1 MHNDYITRLLLGLI
15 LSGIMTGCQAPV
27 WMYVR
32 NLSNSTL
39 VIEMELLSG
48 ASFAH
53 LSTEAKKEVLRF
65 TPKVLPLAYLDQ
77 VLPIKRR
84 TDRQLTKTIEAEV
97 ISTQQLRFYLPA
109 HSTLYLAEPYE
120 AVSYEELRIRY
131 AKTKKDSPLYQYQH
145 IPIYSFQRGGGSVFQ
160 GFGIYYDI
168 E

>member
-1 MHNDYITRLLLGLI
+1 MPIYYLFRLLICCILLGVLT
-15 LSGIMTGCQAPV
+15 SCQAPV

-39 VIEMELLSG
+39 VVEMELLSG
-48 ASFAH
+48 SEFAH
-53 LSTEAKKEVLRF
+53 LPTKAPKETLLLS
-65 TPKVLPLAYLDQ
+65 PKVLQLAYKDK

-84 TDRQLTKTIEAEV
+84 TDRQLTQKIEAEV
-97 ISTQQLRFYLPA
+97 INTHHLRFYLPA

-131 AKTKKDSPLYQYQH
+131 AKIKQETPVYQYQN
-145 IPIYSFQRGGGSVFQ
+145 IPIYAFKRGGGSIFL

>member
-1 MHNDYITRLLLGLI
+1 MLIHCLLRLLILYVFLGLFT
-15 LSGIMTGCQAPV
+15 SCQAPV

-39 VIEMELLSG
+39 VVEMELLPGSK
-48 ASFAH
+48 FAH
-53 LSTEAKKEVLRF
+53 LSTQTKKETSLLI
-65 TPKVLPLAYLDQ
+65 PKVLPLSYQDK

-84 TDRQLTKTIEAEV
+84 TDRQLTQKIEAE
-97 ISTQQLRFYLPA
+97 IIDENYIRFYLPA
-109 HSTLYLAEPYE
+109 HSTMYLAEPYE

-131 AKTKKDSPLYQYQH
+131 AKVKQDNPVYQYQS
-145 IPIYSFQRGGGSVFQ
+145 IPVYAFKRGGGSIFQ